1 MASGKAPVDDGVLQQ
16 ETKKPVTTKVS
27 ELIAR

>member
-16 ETKKPVTTKVS
+16 ETKKPVTTKVGVH
-27 ELIAR
+27 IAR